1 MIQNTFHI
9 TFSKI
14 NKLLILT
21 LVLLAIGL
29 TTSCNEE
36 QSSTDEELA
45 VESATN
51 EGGYEDGTYCAE
63 VEYYNPNT
71 GTRSTYSLNVEV
83 ENNELTLIHWPNGGW
98 LDDSHFTPVELDESG
113 YCSFTSDRGYEYEV
127 QITGPE
133 CSYDDSSRAR
143 RDAAA
148 DEEEVTCPKCGNEK
162 ETYDKYCQSCTNDIE
177 NTCSRCGGFEF
188 NVNGGLCSSCQADED
203 EKEDFY
209 E

>member
-1 MIQNTFHI
+1 MISSIHYI
-9 TFSKI
+9 IYSKI
-14 NKLLILT
+14 NKLLIISF
-21 LVLLAIGL
+21 VLLVFAM
-29 TTSCNEE
+29 TTSCKDQ
-36 QSSTDEELA
+36 QSSSDEESI
-45 VESATN
+45 VESTTN
-51 EGGYEDGTYCAE
+51 EGAYEDGTYCAE

-98 LDDSHFTPVELDESG
+98 LDESHFTPVELDESG

-162 ETYDKYCQSCTNDIE
+162 ETYERYCDNCIDEIE
-177 NTCSRCGGFEF
+177 NTCSKCGGFEYY
-188 NVNGGLCSSCQADED
+188 VNGGLCTSCKSKED
-203 EKEDFY
+203 EKEDFD

>member
-1 MIQNTFHI
+1 MTSNIHHFT
-9 TFSKI
+9 
-14 NKLLILT
+14 LLIKSNLLF
-21 LVLLAIGL
+21 LVLLLFAIGL
-29 TTSCNEE
+29 TPACRDQ
-36 QSSTDEELA
+36 QSSTNEPTEELA
-45 VESATN
+45 TADGT
-51 EGGYEDGTYCAE
+51 YEDGTYCAE

-71 GTRSTYSLNVEV
+71 RTRSTYSLNVEV

-162 ETYDKYCQSCTNDIE
+162 ETYDKYCQSCTDDIE
-177 NTCSRCGGFEF
+177 NTCSRCGSFEY
-188 NVNGGLCSSCQADED
+188 NVNGGLCSSCQSEED
-203 EKEDFY
+203 EKEDFD